1 MTVRLDSIE
10 VKVMSQSSRS
20 QVGNSSQKENIS
32 GTVTSDGVQGA
43 AINSFDLNMNIA
55 DVEFLSK

>member
-1 MTVRLDSIE
+1 
-10 VKVMSQSSRS
+10 MSQSSRS